1 MRQQELGRRE
11 FLRSAGVG
19 VAALGSAPIW
29 SWASE
34 RRGPPTGAAKGEQGW
49 ASIPT
54 REHFGGEEERLQI
67 PPSWDLT
74 VYHMAGIKAP
84 VLSAEQIGQRIEAP
98 IGTKRLADIARG
110 KRTALI
116 TFDDLTRPTPAFE
129 VVPQIIEELKLG
141 GIKDDGI
148 LFLTSYGTHRP
159 LAQNEAKRKLGA
171 EYADKYPWLNHNI
184 YENLTD
190 IGRTSRGNRI
200 KINRRFMQADV
211 RVTISG
217 IKPHGLAGYGG
228 GAKAILP
235 GVTWVESIHYF
246 HRTIAGL
253 GDNRNKT
260 VGPLKI
266 FKNECRLDMVEAARL
281 ARVDFSVQIA
291 YNGYRKVIGVYAGD
305 IVEAHH
311 AACREANRLLR
322 TERARNADVV
332 LVNAYP
338 QNAQAANS
346 LPWVHSCLRDGG
358 TAVLITQNPQGQESW
373 HYARERWTYD
383 ARPFYETTHPS
394 KWDVKQAGQFIVYSA
409 YLQTRDKIK
418 FPARTVF
425 TRTWA
430 DTVAAIQKAHRR
442 EASVA
447 LYPYAAIQ
455 HPPGELDG

>member
-1 MRQQELGRRE
+1 M
-11 FLRSAGVG
+11 
-19 VAALGSAPIW
+19 VA
-29 SWASE
+29 
-34 RRGPPTGAAKGEQGW
+34 Q
-49 ASIPT
+49 
-54 REHFGGEEERLQI
+54 
-67 PPSWDLT
+67 
-74 VYHMAGIKAP
+74 
-84 VLSAEQIGQRIEAP
+84 VLA
-98 IGTKRLADIARG
+98 
-110 KRTALI
+110 
-116 TFDDLTRPTPAFE
+116 
-129 VVPQIIEELKLG
+129 ELKLG

-159 LAQNEAKRKLGA
+159 LVQDEAKRKLGSH
-171 EYADKYPWLNHNI
+171 YADKYAWLNHNI

-200 KINRRFMQADV
+200 KINRHFMQADV

-246 HRTIAGL
+246 HRTIAGV

-260 VGPLKI
+260 TGPLKI

-338 QNAQAANS
+338 QNAQAANG
-346 LPWVHSCLRDGG
+346 LPWVRHSLRDGG
-358 TAVLITQNPQGQESW
+358 TAVLITQNPQGLESM
-373 HYARERWTYD
+373 HYARDRWTYD

-394 KWDVKQAGQFIVYSA
+394 SWDVKQAGSSLFTPPTCKPGTSSDSRPAPFLRTPGPIPWRPSRRPIA
-409 YLQTRDKIK
+409 ARPAWRCTPTLQSSTRRASWTGKYGRSG
-418 FPARTVF
+418 ARGQTG
-425 TRTWA
+425 
-430 DTVAAIQKAHRR
+430 
-442 EASVA
+442 S
-447 LYPYAAIQ
+447 
-455 HPPGELDG
+455 

>member
-1 MRQQELGRRE
+1 M
-11 FLRSAGVG
+11 
-19 VAALGSAPIW
+19 
-29 SWASE
+29 
-34 RRGPPTGAAKGEQGW
+34 
-49 ASIPT
+49 
-54 REHFGGEEERLQI
+54 
-67 PPSWDLT
+67 
-74 VYHMAGIKAP
+74 YHMAGIKAP

-116 TFDDLTRPTPAFE
+116 TFDDLTRPAPAFE
-129 VVPQIIEELKLG
+129 VVAQVLAELKLG

-159 LAQNEAKRKLGA
+159 LVQDEAKRKLGSH
-171 EYADKYPWLNHNI
+171 YADKYAWLNHNI

-200 KINRRFMQADV
+200 KINRHFMQADV

-246 HRTIAGL
+246 HRTIAGV

-260 VGPLKI
+260 TGPLKI

-338 QNAQAANS
+338 QNAQAANG
-346 LPWVHSCLRDGG
+346 LPWVRHSLRDGG
-358 TAVLITQNPQGQESW
+358 TAVLITQNPQGLESM
-373 HYARERWTYD
+373 HYARDRWTYD

-394 KWDVKQAGQFIVYSA
+394 SWDVKQAGQFIVYSS
-409 YLQTRDKIK
+409 YLQTRDKLR

-425 TRTWA
+425 THTWA